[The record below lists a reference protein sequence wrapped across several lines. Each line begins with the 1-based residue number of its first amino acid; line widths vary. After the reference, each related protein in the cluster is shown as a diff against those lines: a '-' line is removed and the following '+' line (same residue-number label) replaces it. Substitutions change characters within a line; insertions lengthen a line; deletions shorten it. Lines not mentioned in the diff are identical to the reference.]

1 MLIVVTTSRNR
12 SLLPLLLALLLS
24 AAAALVLVPS
34 ASAHAAY
41 ESSSPAFA
49 EVLSDSPAEIS
60 ISFTQELFR
69 RQGAN
74 AMTLTHADSGQE
86 VSLGEPL
93 IDNDDRHVMTAPVED
108 VLEPG
113 RYIVAWTNLSA
124 EDGDA
129 DSGSYPFYVARDPTA
144 AEVGEDRRT
153 AAELLILYPQD
164 EVAGS
169 DEQATPQRTPA
180 VVRSEPSDAA
190 SLGVG
195 PIIWLAVGGLAALV
209 LVGALGFH
217 LGNRRRSL

>member
-1 MLIVVTTSRNR
+1 MAVTTNKRR
-12 SLLPLLLALLLS
+12 SFLLLLALLVS
-24 AAAALVLVPS
+24 AAAGLLFTS
-34 ASAHAAY
+34 GASAHAAY
-41 ESSSPAFA
+41 ESSSPAFG
-49 EVLSDSPAEIS
+49 EVLSDSPTEIS
-60 ISFTQELFR
+60 ISFTQEIFR

-74 AMTLTHADSGQE
+74 AITLTHADSGQD
-86 VSLGEPL
+86 VSLGDPL
-93 IDNDDRHVMTAPVED
+93 IDNDHRHVMTASVED

-129 DSGSYPFYVARDPTA
+129 DSGSFPFYVAREPTA

-153 AAELLILYPQD
+153 AAELLILYPED
-164 EVAGS
+164 EVAES
-169 DEQATPQRTPA
+169 DEQATPQRTPT

-195 PIIWLAVGGLAALV
+195 PIIWLGVGGLAALV

-217 LGNRRRSL
+217 VGNRRRSL

>member
-1 MLIVVTTSRNR
+1 MAVTTNKRR
-12 SLLPLLLALLLS
+12 SFLLLLALLVS
-24 AAAALVLVPS
+24 TAAGLLFTPG

-41 ESSSPAFA
+41 ESSSPAFG

-60 ISFTQELFR
+60 ISFTQEIFR

-74 AMTLTHADSGQE
+74 AITLTHADSGQE

-93 IDNDDRHVMTAPVED
+93 IDNDDRHVMTASVED

-153 AAELLILYPQD
+153 AAELLILYPED
-164 EVAGS
+164 GVAES
-169 DEQATPQRTPA
+169 DEQATPQRTPT
-180 VVRSEPSDAA
+180 VVRSEPSDAV
-190 SLGVG
+190 SPGVG

-209 LVGALGFH
+209 LIGALGFH

>member
-1 MLIVVTTSRNR
+1 MAVTTNKRR
-12 SLLPLLLALLLS
+12 SFLLLLALLAS
-24 AAAALVLVPS
+24 TAAGLLFTLG

-41 ESSSPAFA
+41 ESSSPVFG
-49 EVLSDSPAEIS
+49 EVLSDSPTEIS
-60 ISFTQELFR
+60 ISFTQEIFR

-74 AMTLTHADSGQE
+74 VITLTHADSGQDI
-86 VSLGEPL
+86 SLGEPL
-93 IDNDDRHVMTAPVED
+93 IDNDDRHVMTASVED
-108 VLEPG
+108 VLDPG

-153 AAELLILYPQD
+153 AAELLILYPED
-164 EVAGS
+164 EVAES
-169 DEQATPQRTPA
+169 DEQATPQRTPS
-180 VVRSEPSDAA
+180 VVRSEPSDAV